1 MHQLPDRARFRQPV
15 PREQM
20 APAAALPPLAP
31 PADERQDFLE
41 VIRKL
46 WRHRVLVLGTTL
58 IIGGLGTLAVIRMPS
73 YYVAESRV
81 LVGVPETRIQNIEP
95 FLTPNG
101 GGQDTERV
109 HNEEFIMQSR
119 GLAKQVIDELHLR
132 DNPEFNPWAPRPHT
146 WKDYLYV
153 ERYLNPLNYVPASW
167 TGWMQTRPAGISKEE
182 AIRRE
187 NQRREDRIID
197 IFLNH
202 VDVSTLGRSYV
213 LSIQVN
219 SESSETAAQ
228 IANSLA
234 AAYLQQQRQDKI
246 ATTNRV
252 EGYLAERIKELREQ
266 VERSEQAV
274 AEYRKENKLYNTGKD
289 TGVTSQQLAELNSQL
304 IMAQTAKAETDARL
318 KEAIAMRGAGLQGA
332 GPDGVPDVLKSPLIQ
347 NLKTQQAE
355 AERKLADLAASYGPR
370 HPLIINAR
378 AEVADIRGKIAREMG
393 HVVDG
398 IRQEARTADARYAA
412 LMANFQRLQNTMGG
426 VNEKTI
432 HLDALER
439 EATVNRNL
447 LEAMLSRLKE
457 AYGRQELQT
466 ADARLV
472 SPAAPPE
479 LPSYPPKGLILAL
492 TGFAGLLAGS
502 LMALTRE
509 NVDRSFRVS
518 DQVEATTGL
527 PVISMVPSVE
537 GATPPT
543 VHVLRHPVSAYS
555 EALRRVHV
563 GLELTD
569 PDHSPKTVMFCS
581 AAPAEGKSVMVA
593 SLGRLLA
600 SNGKRVLLIDCD
612 WRSPNLHRLFRC
624 PNKGGLAALLDEE
637 ETNLHE
643 IIYNDSL
650 SGLDLIVAGV
660 WNPQSI
666 HKLTSDRM
674 RLILQTFA
682 KNYDMV
688 ILDSPPVLVGAEVL
702 TLSRMVDKVTFVL
715 RWGHTRRE
723 IALEGIKQLVEA
735 QADLAGIVLSRVDP
749 KRYREYSY
757 GSNMNYEYVRPA
769 LISLG

>member
-1 MHQLPDRARFRQPV
+1 MQQLPDRSRFRQPAL
-15 PREQM
+15 RDQM
-20 APAAALPPLAP
+20 AAVAALPPIV
-31 PADERQDFLE
+31 PAAEPRQDFIE

-46 WRHRVLVLGTTL
+46 WRHRVLVLTCTL
-58 IIGGLGTLAVIRMPS
+58 LIGGVGALIVARMPS
-73 YYVAESRV
+73 YYVAEARL
-81 LVGVPETRIQNIEP
+81 LVGIPETRINQIEP
-95 FLTPNG
+95 FQTPQSF
-101 GGQDTERV
+101 GQDAERV
-109 HNEEFIMQSR
+109 QNEQFMMQSR
-119 GLAKQVIDELHLR
+119 GLAKQVIDELNLR
-132 DNPEFNPWAPRPHT
+132 DNPEFNPWAPRSHT

-153 ERYLNPLNYVPASW
+153 ERYLNPMRYVPASW
-167 TGWMQTRPAGISKEE
+167 TQWLQSSRPSNSDE
-182 AIRRE
+182 AVRRE
-187 NQRREDRIID
+187 AQRREDRIID
-197 IFLNH
+197 IFLTH
-202 VDVSTLGRSYV
+202 IDVSTLGRSHV
-213 LSIQVN
+213 LSIQV
-219 SESSETAAQ
+219 SATDPDVASK

-234 AAYLQQQRQDKI
+234 NAYLQEQRQDKV
-246 ATTNRV
+246 ANTNRV

-274 AEYRKENKLYNTGKD
+274 ADYRKQNNLYNVGKD
-289 TGVTSQQLAELNSQL
+289 NGITTQQLAELNTQL
-304 IMAQTAKAETDARL
+304 VLSQTAKAEADARL
-318 KEAIAMRGAGLQGA
+318 REAQAMRGQGLEGS
-332 GPDGVPDVLKSPLIQ
+332 GPDAVPDVLKNPLIQ
-347 NLKTQQAE
+347 NLKQQQSTAE
-355 AERKLADLAASYGPR
+355 AKLADLSAQYGPR
-370 HPLIINAR
+370 HPLIINGR
-378 AEVADIRGKIAREMG
+378 SEVADIRAKIAREMS

-398 IRQEARTADARYAA
+398 IRQEARTADARYGA
-412 LMANFQRLQNTMGG
+412 LVSNFQRLQNTMGG
-426 VNEKTI
+426 VNEKSI
-432 HLDALER
+432 HLAALER
-439 EATVNRNL
+439 EATVNKNL

-457 AYGRQELQT
+457 SYGRQELQT

-479 LPSYPPKGLILAL
+479 MPAYPPKGLILAL

-502 LMALTRE
+502 LIALTRE

-518 DQVEATTGL
+518 DQVEAATGL

-581 AAPAEGKSVMVA
+581 AAPAEGKSVMVS

-702 TLSRMVDKVTFVL
+702 TLSRMVDKVSFVL
-715 RWGHTRRE
+715 RWGHTHRE
-723 IALEGIKQLVEA
+723 VVLEGIKQLVEA
-735 QADLAGIVLSRVDP
+735 QADLAGIVMSRVDP

-757 GSNMNYEYVRPA
+757 GNMNYEYVRPA